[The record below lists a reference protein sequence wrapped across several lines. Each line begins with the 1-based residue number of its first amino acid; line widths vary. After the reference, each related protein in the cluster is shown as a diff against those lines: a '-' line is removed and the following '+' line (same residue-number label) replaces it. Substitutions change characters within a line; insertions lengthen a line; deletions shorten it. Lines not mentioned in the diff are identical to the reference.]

1 MAGGQFGPSGI
12 GQEYETEEEKN
23 VLADYLRRSRRRI
36 IELQNSSRAQ
46 AYGIAIRRDYTLD
59 HRNPAYDY
67 HTPLDVI
74 PPYRFGTLP
83 FKNLNTTG
91 REYRTWLI
99 NPTILLPRL
108 VAELKRS
115 AVPFRVKH
123 FESKI
128 DFAKLRENIIVN
140 CTGYGAKVIMSD
152 DNVIARRGHLVVLR
166 KTLPKQFYFFSGGC
180 WNGRIM
186 YVFCR
191 QNDIVVGGTW
201 QRGNDSETIGE
212 PDGATFERILSNAR
226 AMFDGRLVDCVTA

>member
-1 MAGGQFGPSGI
+1 
-12 GQEYETEEEKN
+12 
-23 VLADYLRRSRRRI
+23 RRRI
-36 IELQNSSRAQ
+36 IELQNASRAH

-67 HTPLDVI
+67 HTPIDVR
-74 PPYRFGTLP
+74 PPYRFVTLP
-83 FKNLNTTG
+83 FKKLNTIG

-108 VAELKRS
+108 VADLKRS
-115 AVPFRVKH
+115 GVPFRTRH

-128 DFAKLRENIIVN
+128 DFAELRENIIIN
-140 CTGYGAKVIMSD
+140 CTGYGAKAIMND
-152 DNVIARRGHLVVLR
+152 DNVIARRGHLVILR
-166 KTLPKQFYFFSGGC
+166 KTLAKQFYFFSGGC

-191 QNDIVVGGTW
+191 HADIVVGGTV
-201 QRGNDSETIGE
+201 QSGNESEAIDE
-212 PDGATFERILSNAR
+212 RDRPIFERILGNAR